1 MRLSP
6 LFAALAVASALFAC
20 APARETDVSKAAFDP
35 PLALPGNLPLRS
47 FAPAQAT
54 GALRSNAEMAQDFLD
69 LNFRMESGRTLPVLT
84 RFEEPITVALSGDVP
99 ATARNDLTGL
109 LARLR
114 AEAGLDIRQTN
125 APAAITL
132 DFQPKAALSRAV
144 PSAACFVVPNV
155 TGLADYRKKRG
166 SAAVDWGQLPQRT
179 RIAVMLPSDSSP
191 QEVRDCL
198 HEELAQA
205 LGPLN
210 DLFRLPDSVFNDD
223 NFHSV
228 LTGFDM
234 LMLRVHYA
242 PDLRSGMTEAQ
253 VAARLPAILAR
264 LNPAGQNVAGGPK
277 QISPRAFLSATQTAF
292 GTGAGAGGR
301 ASGAARM
308 LAIARAEGWTDGRLA
323 FSHYAHGR
331 ALTARDSAAATEAY
345 SQAAQ
350 IWRAQPGGQIHA
362 AHVDMQ
368 LAAFALSSGQ
378 NDAVLFLTARAIP
391 VARSHQ
397 NASLLSSLLAMR
409 AEALTTLGRAAEA
422 RSARLDSLAW
432 ARYAFGS
439 EAQVRARMSDIAA
452 LARRGGRG

>member
-1 MRLSP
+1 MRLFP
-6 LFAALAVASALFAC
+6 LLAALAFGLIAC
-20 APARETDVSKAAFDP
+20 APAPGTDVSKAAFDP
-35 PLALPGNLPLRS
+35 PLTLPGTIPQRS

-69 LNFRMESGRTLPVLT
+69 LNFRMESGRSLPALT
-84 RFEEPITVALSGDVP
+84 RFEGPVTVALSGDVP
-99 ATARNDLTGL
+99 GSARADLAAL
-109 LARLR
+109 LSRLR
-114 AEAGLDIRQTN
+114 AEAGLTITQTN
-125 APAAITL
+125 GPAAITL
-132 DFQPKAALSRAV
+132 DFQPRSALHRAV
-144 PSAACFVVPNV
+144 PSAACFVAPNV
-155 TGLADYRKKRG
+155 TGLADYMRKRG
-166 SAAVDWGQLPQRT
+166 SAVLDWGQLPSRT
-179 RIAVMLPSDSSP
+179 QIAVMLPSDSSP
-191 QEVRDCL
+191 QELRDCL

-234 LMLRVHYA
+234 LMLRVHYD
-242 PDLRSGMTEAQ
+242 PDLGSGMTEAQ

-277 QISPRAFLSATQTAF
+277 QISPRAFAIATQTAF
-292 GTGAGAGGR
+292 GAGSSASARTAGAN
-301 ASGAARM
+301 RM
-308 LAIARAEGWTDGRLA
+308 LAIAQAQGWTDGRLA
-323 FSHYAHGR
+323 FSLYARGR
-331 ALTARDSAAATEAY
+331 ALTARDGPAATEAY
-345 SQAAQ
+345 AQAAH

-378 NDAVLFLTARAIP
+378 PDTVLFLTNRAIP

-397 NASLLSSLLAMR
+397 NASLLSSLLAMQ
-409 AEALTTLGRAAEA
+409 AEALDVLGRAAEA
-422 RSARLDSLAW
+422 RSVRLDSLGW

-439 EAQVRARMSDIAA
+439 ERHVRARMSDIAT
-452 LARRGGRG
+452 LARRGNRG